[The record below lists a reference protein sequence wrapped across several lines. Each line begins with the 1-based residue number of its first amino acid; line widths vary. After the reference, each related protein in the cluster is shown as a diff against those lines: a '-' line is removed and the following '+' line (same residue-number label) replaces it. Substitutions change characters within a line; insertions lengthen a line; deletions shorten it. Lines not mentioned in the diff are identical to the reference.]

1 MSRSTAVYRAQWV
14 FVGKSSVTFSR
25 AIVISIVILICSA
38 AQRFIGA
45 SEGNISEELLLFR
58 LMPARTGYRNN

>member
-1 MSRSTAVYRAQWV
+1 
-14 FVGKSSVTFSR
+14 
-25 AIVISIVILICSA
+25 LICSA

-45 SEGNISEELLLFR
+45 SEGNISEELLTFR